1 MLPEPAHPEGHGGHA
16 HHPALAHH
24 FDNLAQQ
31 GEASTLGMW
40 VFLVTEVLFFGGLFL
55 VYLVYRSTYPEAFIA
70 GSHELDVL
78 LGGINT
84 AVLITSSLT
93 MALAVHAA
101 QTGHRRTLMIFLVVT
116 MVLGAAF
123 LGIKSVEYYHKFVE
137 HHVPGPGFQF
147 EEEYIRHA
155 QLFFSLYFIMTGL
168 HALHM
173 IIGLGIMTG
182 CSGGRG
188 AASSPPSTT
197 ARSRSA
203 ASTGTSSTS
212 SGFSCSRCCIC
223 WGDTDDATADRTQR
237 PQRSQRKEIYGIS
250 LRALRALR
258 SSAVGCGAGGGA
270 KH

>member
-1 MLPEPAHPEGHGGHA
+1 MLPEPAQGHGGHA

-70 GSHELDVL
+70 GSHELDVV

-101 QTGHRRTLMIFLVVT
+101 QTGHRRTLMIFLVAT

-147 EEEYIRHA
+147 EEEYIKHA

-173 IIGLGIMTG
+173 IIGLGIMTWMLWWSWRG
-182 CSGGRG
+182 IVTAEYYSPIEISGLYWHFVDIVWIFLFPLLYLLGRHG
-188 AASSPPSTT
+188 
-197 ARSRSA
+197 
-203 ASTGTSSTS
+203 
-212 SGFSCSRCCIC
+212 
-223 WGDTDDATADRTQR
+223 
-237 PQRSQRKEIYGIS
+237 
-250 LRALRALR
+250 
-258 SSAVGCGAGGGA
+258 
-270 KH
+270 